1 MIVRLLLPWAA
12 VLVASA
18 LALGQERP
26 ALIAR
31 GRELFTAQGCYGC
44 HMVGKTGTPIGP
56 DLSRVGFKYRESY
69 LVQWLRDPS
78 VQKPTA
84 HMPKIAMTEAEA
96 RALAVWLA
104 SLRD

>member
-31 GRELFTAQGCYGC
+31 GQELFTAQGCYGC

-69 LVQWLRDPS
+69 LVEWLRDPS

-84 HMPKIAMTEAEA
+84 HMPKIAMTEAET
-96 RALAVWLA
+96 RALAAFLA
-104 SLRD
+104 SLK